1 MDKKEIAEALKRVKD
16 ISQKRNFKQK
26 VDLSIKLN
34 DLDLKNPENHLNLF
48 VPLHFTIGKG
58 ITVCGLVG
66 PELLEQSKANFDN
79 TILVDD
85 FAEFAKDAKKCK
97 KLASKYNYFVAQ
109 ANIMPKVASAFGRVL
124 GIRGKMPNPKAGCV
138 VPPAANLKPLY
149 EKLQKTV
156 KVIVKSS
163 PVVQCCVGSED
174 LPDEEVIDNI
184 SNIYDNI
191 IHHLPGEKNNIKN
204 VIVKLTMGPAIVIGK
219 TDKDAAGKESEKA
232 RKKDKKAEEKPAEVP
247 KEDAKPEEKK
257 AEEKPAK
264 DIKAEE
270 KKEEKAE

>member
-1 MDKKEIAEALKRVKD
+1 MNKKEITEALKRVKE

-26 VDLSIKLN
+26 VDLIINLK
-34 DLDLKNPENHLNLF
+34 DLDLKNPDNHLNLF

-66 PELLEQSKANFDN
+66 PELLEQSKTTFDN

-85 FAEFAKDAKKCK
+85 FAEFAKDVKKCK

-124 GIRGKMPNPKAGCV
+124 GTRGKMPNPKAGCV
-138 VPPAANLKPLY
+138 VPPAANLKQLY

-156 KVIVKSS
+156 KVSVKSS

-219 TDKDAAGKESEKA
+219 TDNGAAGKAK
-232 RKKDKKAEEKPAEVP
+232 KKDTKAEEKPADAP
-247 KEDAKPEEKK
+247 KEESKPEEKK
-257 AEEKPAK
+257 AEEKK
-264 DIKAEE
+264 VE
-270 KKEEKAE
+270 KTE

>member
-1 MDKKEIAEALKRVKD
+1 MDKKEITEALKRVKE

-26 VDLSIKLN
+26 VDLIINLK
-34 DLDLKNPENHLNLF
+34 DLDLKNPDNHLNLF

-66 PELLEQSKANFDN
+66 PELLEQSKTTFDN

-85 FAEFAKDAKKCK
+85 FAEFAKDVKKCK

-124 GIRGKMPNPKAGCV
+124 GTRGKMPNPKAGCV

-184 SNIYDNI
+184 ANVYDNI

-219 TDKDAAGKESEKA
+219 TDKDAAEKA
-232 RKKDKKAEEKPAEVP
+232 SKKENKAPEV
-247 KEDAKPEEKK
+247 KEDKET
-257 AEEKPAK
+257 AK
-264 DIKAEE
+264 DIKAAE
-270 KKEEKAE
+270 KKEEKTE